1 MGDGIFGADIPTWP
15 LVVGAV
21 YYLGTAIAV
30 GAVAHKHY
38 GRSAGGWILLSLL
51 ISPTLA
57 LLFLIAVSIHHHVSR
72 PVPAEPVS
80 AQK

>member
-1 MGDGIFGADIPTWP
+1 MGDGFGVDIPTWP

-30 GAVAHKHY
+30 GVVAHDHY

-51 ISPTLA
+51 
-57 LLFLIAVSIHHHVSR
+57 
-72 PVPAEPVS
+72 
-80 AQK
+80 